1 MDSIFRKSGVKA
13 PDFIPKSGRGREN
26 RVNSQ
31 SMFFYFEK
39 LPVSF
44 NEELFQYEY
53 DDFVYSPN
61 VTFGKD
67 TKFSDGDFYVVEEN
81 QVVELF

>member
-1 MDSIFRKSGVKA
+1 MYI
-13 PDFIPKSGRGREN
+13 
-26 RVNSQ
+26 
-31 SMFFYFEK
+31 YFEK

-53 DDFVYSPN
+53 GDFVYSPN
-61 VTFGKD
+61 VTFSKD

-81 QVVELF
+81 QVIELF